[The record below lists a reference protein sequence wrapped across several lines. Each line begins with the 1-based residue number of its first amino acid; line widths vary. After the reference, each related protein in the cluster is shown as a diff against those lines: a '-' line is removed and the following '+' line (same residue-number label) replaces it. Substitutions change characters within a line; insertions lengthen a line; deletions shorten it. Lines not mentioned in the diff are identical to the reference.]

1 MKKSDVFNY
10 SALFVLNTLWI
21 VLLLIVSSKYQGK
34 SSTTYVV
41 DVARIMASYTQVVN
55 AAADNDLDAQVS
67 LVKAS
72 KDIKRSIRSLVGDSV
87 VLISASVVTGDVVDI
102 TESVVLSLGLTPV
115 GSNTIKPYSVEFMP
129 EIDEQVA
136 DFNPD
141 NVRKIYNEL
150 YEKESL
156 EKKHAEAESRLKNR
170 IESIIP

>member
-21 VLLLIVSSKYQGK
+21 VLLVIVSSKYQGK

-41 DVARIMASYTQVVN
+41 DVARIMASYTQVVS

-72 KDIKRSIRSLVGDSV
+72 KDIKSSIRSLVGDSV
-87 VLISASVVTGDVVDI
+87 VLVSASVVTGDVVDI

-115 GSNTIKPYSVEFMP
+115 NTDQVKPYSV
-129 EIDEQVA
+129 
-136 DFNPD
+136 DFLPKIGSEVTDFDPD

-150 YEKESL
+150 YEKEAL
-156 EKKHAEAESRLKNR
+156 DKEQTEAEDRLKNR